1 MQVIPTKNMKKLTR
15 RERGGLKRAG
25 CRAPRENQRGGPG
38 GAGRKEERDKI
49 EPNQAEY
56 KPLPVQAL
64 RAVATQ
70 EEGERYL
77 SWRDLLFKRG
87 VILYILPCK
96 EGADP
101 WRARIIKHK
110 I

>member
-49 EPNQAEY
+49 EPNQAEN
-56 KPLPVQAL
+56 KPLQSRRSA
-64 RAVATQ
+64 AVATQ

-77 SWRDLLFKRG
+77 SWRDFLFKRSF
-87 VILYILPCK
+87 ILYILPCK

-101 WRARIIKHK
+101 LRARIIKHK